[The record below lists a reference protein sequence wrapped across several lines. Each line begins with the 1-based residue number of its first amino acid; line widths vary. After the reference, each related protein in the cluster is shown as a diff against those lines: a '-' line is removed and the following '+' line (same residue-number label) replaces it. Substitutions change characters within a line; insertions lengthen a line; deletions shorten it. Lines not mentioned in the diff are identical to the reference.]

1 MNSHWVI
8 DVTASEFEEALLGD
22 NENQLV
28 LVDFWAPWCAPCQ
41 ALMPIL
47 HRLVEQHQ
55 GDVKLLKVNADEEQS
70 LCASLSVRSLP
81 TVKIYRAGEC
91 VDEFFGAL
99 PGAAIQKKLEN
110 LSVKEYQLQL
120 QEAGRLLEQGEL
132 DAALEVA
139 ALASETAPAKEWAVR
154 LKYVDLLQ
162 KRGRF
167 EEAASEINKIPM
179 EFHRKPEVEQCAA
192 AVDLAIQASAVP
204 VSDIRDLEAQFEQ
217 DPSAE
222 NAKALALGALS
233 LGMTERALAVLTDL
247 FKTDRQFENGFA
259 QKTLVEIFKQQG
271 NTPLVAEYRKQLH
284 RLMH

>member
-8 DVTASEFEEALLGD
+8 DVTASEFEEALQGD

-47 HRLVEQHQ
+47 HRLVEQYQ
-55 GDVKLLKVNADEEQS
+55 GDVKLLKVNADEEQF
-70 LCASLSVRSLP
+70 LCASMNVRSLP
-81 TVKIYRAGEC
+81 TVKIYREGEC

-99 PGAAIQKKLEN
+99 PGSAIQKKLEN

-120 QEAGRLLEQGEL
+120 QEADRLLEQGEL

-154 LKYVDLLQ
+154 LKYIDLLQ

-167 EEAASEINKIPM
+167 DEAASEINKIPM

-192 AVDLAIQASAVP
+192 AVDLAIQASAMP

-217 DPSAE
+217 EPSAK